1 MQRWILSVVVAYA
14 VFGASTRAHHSISAV
29 YDDTQRV
36 TIEGVVTE
44 FQFVNPHPLVVID
57 VKDGAGNA
65 QQWRLEM
72 DTHRELADIGFTSDT
87 LKPGERLV
95 ITGSRAR
102 RQPHSLYI
110 RRLDRPSDGFGYE
123 QVGSSPRLLTPAP
136 LPSTGQ
142 HR

>member
-1 MQRWILSVVVAYA
+1 MQRWILSVVAVYALLGVAP
-14 VFGASTRAHHSISAV
+14 RAHHSISAV

-57 VKDGAGNA
+57 VKDGAGSV

-102 RQPHSLYI
+102 RQPQSLYI

-123 QVGSSPRLLTPAP
+123 QVGSSPRLLTPASP
-136 LPSTGQ
+136 PATGQ